1 MFSIKAKA
9 TPSFWEA
16 FFIALT
22 VILIISITIGQ
33 LGAKP
38 HIPILF
44 SIILLIFYGLIK
56 RVSFKVLEESM
67 LSGARAGIGAIYIF
81 LLIGI
86 LISSWIVS
94 GTIPTLLYAG
104 LLIVT
109 ASFFYTIV
117 FIITALIGTAIGSS
131 LTTVATIGVAFMSIA
146 SAVDASVALTAG
158 AIVSGAFFGDKITYD
173 I

>member
-22 VILIISITIGQ
+22 VILIISISIGK
-33 LGAKP
+33 LGATP

-67 LSGARAGIGAIYIF
+67 LSIAALNMLVKAPTDSVNIHLNKHIKKQSPFAALLFAR
-81 LLIGI
+81 L
-86 LISSWIVS
+86 
-94 GTIPTLLYAG
+94 
-104 LLIVT
+104 
-109 ASFFYTIV
+109 
-117 FIITALIGTAIGSS
+117 S
-131 LTTVATIGVAFMSIA
+131 L
-146 SAVDASVALTAG
+146 
-158 AIVSGAFFGDKITYD
+158 
-173 I
+173 